1 MLIKNICLN
10 YFLYSKRSSARL
22 QHHKK
27 NLQLVEISIFI
38 MKIIF
43 DPRIKKVQMVKVSVD
58 IPIKFIVK
66 QT

>member
-22 QHHKK
+22 QHHQK
-27 NLQLVEISIFI
+27 NLQLVEISLFI
-38 MKIIF
+38 MKITF

-66 QT
+66 QS